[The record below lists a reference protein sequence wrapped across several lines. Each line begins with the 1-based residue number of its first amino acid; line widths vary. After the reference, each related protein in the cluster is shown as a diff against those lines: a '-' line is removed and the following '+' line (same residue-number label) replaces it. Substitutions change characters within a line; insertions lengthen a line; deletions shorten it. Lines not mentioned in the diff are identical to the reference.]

1 MQGVS
6 AGHHRASVS
15 LGVGTLS
22 SLPHPSVCSR
32 RVRAAPATA
41 TSVLL
46 GQEAPNRA
54 GSNAGAQI
62 AFWRAQFHAESGAG
76 N

>member
-1 MQGVS
+1 MQGMS
-6 AGHHRASVS
+6 AVHHRASVS
-15 LGVGTLS
+15 LHVGALF
-22 SLPHPSVCSR
+22 SLPHPAVCSG
-32 RVRAAPATA
+32 RVRAGPATA

-54 GSNAGAQI
+54 GSSAGAQI
-62 AFWRAQFHAESGAG
+62 AFWRAQFHAKSGAG